1 MYQNYVLITRTC
13 NIAASQKLLP
23 FAVLKHRSAPTSC
36 PARPWNAVICFKQK
50 KTFVC
55 WFHIFKGRKRKS
67 DTLESVN
74 RLICV
79 YSKLESQGEKASIT
93 WEITWQL
100 IDVLSWH
107 WSGKDPSLIIDR
119 QEYYFSHPGS
129 LWVKLY
135 TRRYKQKAF
144 VLWREIYIY
153 ACFCTPG
160 PQLTCH
166 FAGAIIYTVHSI
178 RRHSFLSVLLGCAD
192 SVEMHSENVVSSH
205 SSCIN
210 SLV

>member
-1 MYQNYVLITRTC
+1 MQSF
-13 NIAASQKLLP
+13 ASS
-23 FAVLKHRSAPTSC
+23 R
-36 PARPWNAVICFKQK
+36 

-55 WFHIFKGRKRKS
+55 WLHIFKERKRKS
-67 DTLESVN
+67 DTSESVN

-93 WEITWQL
+93 WEITWRL

-107 WSGKDPSLIIDR
+107 WSGKDPSSIIDG

-129 LWVKLY
+129 LRVKLY

-144 VLWREIYIY
+144 VLWRQIYIY
-153 ACFCTPG
+153 ACFCTQA

-166 FAGAIIYTVHSI
+166 FVGAIIYTVHFI
-178 RRHSFLSVLLGCAD
+178 TRHSCLSALLHGAD
-192 SVEMHSENVVSSH
+192 SVESH
-205 SSCIN
+205 SGNVFISHPSCIN
-210 SLV
+210 SLE